1 MKTRFRIIIFLMTIS
16 LIGIIVVQSL
26 WIKHAF
32 EAESARF
39 DQAVYKALNRGITRI
54 ERMDDFNFLDRELN
68 LPRPPKMNIDSIIR
82 VAKPHPPRMRYK
94 RFIDSNRLQRSSVV
108 YLSDSNMSN
117 RIITIMDESEPA
129 EDIEII
135 WNTDSLEMEMDV
147 FVDEWNDH
155 DVEMEEVEEVIFETE
170 KEFQQQREKVLREK
184 YDKFNE
190 TMNQWVIEYSFDDAT
205 FNRRV
210 LRMNIDTI
218 LGKALQNNGISL
230 AFNYQVVKEQ
240 NDTTKIIKSSVDST
254 ILLSPRYETEL
265 FPQDLFMKNLFL
277 RVDFPERSK
286 HVYRSISLLVV
297 GSLVFTFI
305 ILFTFGMTLYYM
317 QKQKKI
323 SDIKSDF
330 INNMTHEF
338 KTPIATI
345 SLATDTM
352 NSPKILGK
360 EKETKYYLDIIRQE
374 NKRMNKQVEKV
385 LQMAL
390 IENEDFQLD
399 FQLTDAHP
407 IIESACQVIDL
418 NVKKKEGKIIS
429 VPRATC
435 SKILMDEIH
444 FANVL
449 TNIFDNAVKY
459 NEKPP
464 EILVETYN
472 KDDTFF
478 IRISDNGTGMSKE
491 VQEHIFDKFYRKPS
505 GNIHNV
511 KGFGLGLSY
520 VKAIVN
526 AHGGTISVSSEV
538 GNGSTFILG
547 FNC

>member
-1 MKTRFRIIIFLMTIS
+1 MTIS

-170 KEFQQQREKVLREK
+170 KEFRQQREKVLREK

-230 AFNYQVVKEQ
+230 AFNYQVVNEQ

-265 FPQDLFMKNLFL
+265 FPQDLFMKNLYL

-429 VPRATC
+429 VLRATC

-520 VKAIVN
+520 VKAIIN
-526 AHGGTISVSSEV
+526 AHGGTIKVSSEV
-538 GNGSTFILG
+538 GNGSTFTLG